1 MNYAAIAIITWIIL
15 TILIAIL
22 AKRSVF
28 KQFGIPQNSVG
39 SPLWRAYLIT
49 CAAVSMLVSIGITY
63 LIKSVAQSLA

>member
-1 MNYAAIAIITWIIL
+1 MNYATIAIVIWIVL

-39 SPLWRAYLIT
+39 SPLWRAYLLT
-49 CAAVSMLVSIGITY
+49 CAAVGMPVSIGITY
-63 LIKSVAQSLA
+63 IIRSVAESLA